1 MEKEQRAERLK
12 QLRAAREAKSGGSPS
27 TSSNGSFDADYK
39 NSVSPAL
46 TISSPNSQNTPK
58 QLLPSFSLPLDK
70 IGTINTYI
78 LPNYLG
84 RSSSK
89 TVNMTENMGRIPNI
103 TVDRRN
109 VVEIIKITTI
119 QRFIFLHYS
128 GRSYRGFKRPQ
139 KFLIFLIY
147 PRYVLTN

>member
-39 NSVSPAL
+39 NSMSPAL

-70 IGTINTYI
+70 IGTII

-84 RSSSK
+84 RSSCK

-103 TVDRRN
+103 TVDRRM
-109 VVEIIKITTI
+109 
-119 QRFIFLHYS
+119 QWRL
-128 GRSYRGFKRPQ
+128 
-139 KFLIFLIY
+139 
-147 PRYVLTN
+147 